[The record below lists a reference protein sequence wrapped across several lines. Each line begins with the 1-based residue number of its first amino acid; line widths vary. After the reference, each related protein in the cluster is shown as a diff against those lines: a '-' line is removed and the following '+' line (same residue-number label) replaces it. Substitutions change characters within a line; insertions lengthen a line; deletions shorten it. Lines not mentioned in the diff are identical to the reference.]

1 MHSGADAELREHLVQ
16 VPLDSSRAEEELR
29 ADVLIGLPARGEP
42 RDLILLRGELA
53 TCLVIP
59 FAYLLAGGEQ
69 LAAGAF
75 RERGGAP
82 ADEQLIRGAELHAR
96 VPPAG
101 LTPQPLPLDQGRAGE
116 LPPEQRAAPPDDQ
129 PPLHRLRSLVLCR
142 QP

>member
-53 TCLVIP
+53 TCLVTP

-69 LAAGAF
+69 LAAGGVF
-75 RERGGAP
+75 ERRAAAAAEKLHTGAGRP
-82 ADEQLIRGAELHAR
+82 APR
-96 VPPAG
+96 PPAG
-101 LTPQPLPLDQGRAGE
+101 
-116 LPPEQRAAPPDDQ
+116 
-129 PPLHRLRSLVLCR
+129 
-142 QP
+142 

>member
-53 TCLVIP
+53 TCLVTP

-75 RERGGAP
+75 CERAGA
-82 ADEQLIRGAELHAR
+82 AAAEKPIPRAGLPPR
-96 VPPAG
+96 VPPPG
-101 LTPQPLPLDQGRAGE
+101 
-116 LPPEQRAAPPDDQ
+116 LPPRPFPPTPSPPARSPPAA
-129 PPLHRLRSLVLCR
+129 
-142 QP
+142 

>member
-16 VPLDSSRAEEELR
+16 VPLDGSRAEEELR

-69 LAAGAF
+69 LAAGGF
-75 RERGGAP
+75 PQCVGAE
-82 ADEQLIRGAELHAR
+82 ADEQLIPGAGPPPGR
-96 VPPAG
+96 PPAG
-101 LTPQPLPLDQGRAGE
+101 LPPAPFPADPVPAG
-116 LPPEQRAAPPDDQ
+116 
-129 PPLHRLRSLVLCR
+129 RLR
-142 QP
+142 P